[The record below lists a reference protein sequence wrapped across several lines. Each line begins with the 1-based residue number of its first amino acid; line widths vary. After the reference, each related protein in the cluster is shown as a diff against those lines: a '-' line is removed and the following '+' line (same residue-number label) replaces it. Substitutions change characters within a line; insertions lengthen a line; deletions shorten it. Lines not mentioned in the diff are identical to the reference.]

1 MRPIQTVFFLLAAA
15 SAVGLYVFP
24 FFTTTEGISQSTI
37 FADQKYT
44 ISDNAILPVLFTLS
58 AILCLIG
65 VFLHQK
71 RKRQIMLGRIAL
83 LSHIVGI
90 IAASIMFLQEADLL
104 EGNTQNIG
112 AGLFL
117 PVAFSAFVLLAI
129 KYINKDEKLVRSM
142 NRVR

>member
-1 MRPIQTVFFLLAAA
+1 
-15 SAVGLYVFP
+15 
-24 FFTTTEGISQSTI
+24 
-37 FADQKYT
+37 
-44 ISDNAILPVLFTLS
+44 
-58 AILCLIG
+58 
-65 VFLHQK
+65 
-71 RKRQIMLGRIAL
+71 MLGRIAL

-104 EGNTQNIG
+104 EVTTQNIG